1 MTTPDWT
8 EAHHHFSTSLFNAT
22 WVLLDQPD
30 RTADDE
36 AQMLLRA
43 MASYYHWTARADATD
58 RHHSV
63 GAWLI
68 ARVQAVLGRAEDAR
82 WWAQRSLT
90 AAERGGLSAFYV
102 AYAHEALAR
111 AACVRGDA
119 VEASAQLELA
129 HALIL
134 QVDDLDERQALVGD
148 LEQVGRWRGP
158 S

>member
-8 EAHHHFSTSLFNAT
+8 EAHRHFSTSLFNAT
-22 WVLLDQPD
+22 WVLLDQPE
-30 RTADDE
+30 RTDDDN

-68 ARVQAVLGRAEDAR
+68 ARVQAVLGRAEEAR
-82 WWAQRSLT
+82 WWAQRSL
-90 AAERGGLSAFYV
+90 AAAQRGGLSPFYV

-119 VEASAQLELA
+119 SETSAQLELA

-134 QVDDLDERQALVGD
+134 QVEDMDERQALMAD
-148 LEQVGRWRGP
+148 LVDVDRMRGV